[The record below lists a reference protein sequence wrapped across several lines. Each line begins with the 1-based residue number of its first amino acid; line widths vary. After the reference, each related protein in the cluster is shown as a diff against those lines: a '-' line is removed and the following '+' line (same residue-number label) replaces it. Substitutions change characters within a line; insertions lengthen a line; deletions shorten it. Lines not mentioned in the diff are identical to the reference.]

1 MSNSPNQNNS
11 QNKPNNKSS
20 NKSTNNSSTNMPYS
34 QVQSSLPPQ
43 FMDYP
48 QQYFPQQTYQQ
59 QQLQAQAQHQQ
70 QILLIM
76 QQQQQ
81 QQQPS
86 QQQQVP
92 TVQTPQQYSQPSSQN
107 ENYYFQASRGY
118 AYSQG
123 IASSNS
129 TTNLQQYPMNEP
141 RQSGAS
147 VVPSSATPTDKSS
160 TSVTVTTP
168 HFSSDQYN
176 YLVPSLP
183 PLNQIGATPP
193 NSQQQQQQQQH
204 TYDVSP
210 LASNYV
216 PDNSH
221 FAAPLLDPSR
231 QATSSVP
238 PPSSSSVVL
247 PKRGRKRRHTAT
259 VHDMTPETAE
269 RNRCRICNKQFK
281 RPSSLQTHYYSHTG
295 EKIFKC
301 PWDGCGKLFSV
312 KSNMTRHYRLHERDL
327 RRAQER
333 EMQAREQQQHVH
345 HQQHQQQQPQ
355 ASGIHHQMSHGVTSV
370 PNPIQPQLQAP
381 LGVHNTVGSTG
392 NTGVP
397 PQQETFYTVRQED
410 QSSSTAR
417 PQYPTYLSSTSNL
430 SMGGP
435 DSTQ

>member
-1 MSNSPNQNNS
+1 
-11 QNKPNNKSS
+11 
-20 NKSTNNSSTNMPYS
+20 MPYS

-204 TYDVSP
+204 TYDVSHWLP
-210 LASNYV
+210 IMFQIILI
-216 PDNSH
+216 
-221 FAAPLLDPSR
+221 LLLHYWIQVDK
-231 QATSSVP
+231 QP
-238 PPSSSSVVL
+238 PVFHHHH
-247 PKRGRKRRHTAT
+247 RH
-259 VHDMTPETAE
+259 
-269 RNRCRICNKQFK
+269 
-281 RPSSLQTHYYSHTG
+281 LLYYQKEDAKEDT
-295 EKIFKC
+295 
-301 PWDGCGKLFSV
+301 
-312 KSNMTRHYRLHERDL
+312 
-327 RRAQER
+327 
-333 EMQAREQQQHVH
+333 
-345 HQQHQQQQPQ
+345 
-355 ASGIHHQMSHGVTSV
+355 
-370 PNPIQPQLQAP
+370 QLQ
-381 LGVHNTVGSTG
+381 
-392 NTGVP
+392 
-397 PQQETFYTVRQED
+397 F
-410 QSSSTAR
+410 
-417 PQYPTYLSSTSNL
+417 
-430 SMGGP
+430 MI
-435 DSTQ
+435 